1 MNNSHH
7 TAITKRIC
15 EQKSRICT
23 DLIRCGCEAP
33 IAARAK
39 YLAGSLHTKTIQ
51 PSVPSGNKNVPDWA
65 SLTF

>member
-23 DLIRCGCEAP
+23 DLIRCGCEVP

-39 YLAGSLHTKTIQ
+39 YLMGSLHTKTIQ
-51 PSVPSGNKNVPDWA
+51 PPA
-65 SLTF
+65 